1 MAANEIQWL
10 MGIRRYSND
19 GYFSLEGLVLEAK
32 CTYLFTALLL
42 LLIIR

>member
-19 GYFSLEGLVLEAK
+19 GYFFLEGLVLEAK
-32 CTYLFTALLL
+32 CTYLFTVLLL

>member
-10 MGIRRYSND
+10 MNVRRYGND

-32 CTYLFTALLL
+32 CTYLLTVLLL